1 MRLESCLQ
9 ELSPKTWVD
18 DVIFLAHIQ
27 EEAWAWWAKLITLL
41 YLDDWLI
48 CCSFSC
54 QEGETSVG
62 GVFVLWLW
70 KWLVASL
77 HLEKLSWSKLY
88 PSLMSYINCRIHL
101 QAWLKFSPAPKC
113 NSVPFQSLIQPQTQM
128 LWWSGQGSDD
138 IWIQTQMWFR
148 PGLECDLVQNPKS
161 LPSWT
166 QYGIWSQNLMW
177 FGPWPKYNSV
187 LDPSVIWS
195 WTQMRS
201 PLPQTKVT
209 PNITLVLYPIWCLV
223 PWFSLGPKSYFVPH
237 RSCTQNNPLGATEP
251 LHSLILKL

>member
-1 MRLESCLQ
+1 MSSGVIPQNLGWWRHLLGPYSGGS
-9 ELSPKTWVD
+9 LSLMGQAHYTFILRWLVD
-18 DVIFLAHIQ
+18 MLLLFLSRR
-27 EEAWAWWAKLITLL
+27 WDK
-41 YLDDWLI
+41 
-48 CCSFSC
+48 CR
-54 QEGETSVG
+54 G

-101 QAWLKFSPAPKC
+101 QAWLWFSPAPKC
-113 NSVPFQSLIQPQTQM
+113 NSVPFQSLIQPRTQM

>member
-1 MRLESCLQ
+1 MSSGVIPQNLGWWRHLLGPYSGGSLSLMGQAHYTFILRWLVDRLLLF
-9 ELSPKTWVD
+9 LSRRWDK
-18 DVIFLAHIQ
+18 
-27 EEAWAWWAKLITLL
+27 
-41 YLDDWLI
+41 
-48 CCSFSC
+48 CR
-54 QEGETSVG
+54 G

-101 QAWLKFSPAPKC
+101 QAWLWFSPAPKC
-113 NSVPFQSLIQPQTQM
+113 NSVPFQSLIQPRTQM

-201 PLPQTKVT
+201 PPPPDQSYTKYHFGPV
-209 PNITLVLYPIWCLV
+209 PNMV
-223 PWFSLGPKSYFVPH
+223 FGPMIQSW
-237 RSCTQNNPLGATEP
+237 TQIIFCPTSK
-251 LHSLILKL
+251 LHPK

>member
-48 CCSFSC
+48 GCSFSC

-62 GVFVLWLW
+62 GGVFVLGLW
-70 KWLVASL
+70 KWLVTSL
-77 HLEKLSWSKLY
+77 HLAKLSWSKLY

-101 QAWLKFSPAPKC
+101 QAWLWFSPAPKC
-113 NSVPFQSLIQPQTQM
+113 NSVPFQSLIQPRTQM

-201 PLPQTKVT
+201 PPSPRPKLHQ
-209 PNITLVLYPIWCLV
+209 I
-223 PWFSLGPKSYFVPH
+223 SLW
-237 RSCTQNNPLGATEP
+237 SCTQYGVWSHDSVLDPN
-251 LHSLILKL
+251 HILSHI